1 MKTIATLALLL
12 GLAPAAWAQSLF
24 QGEGSPNDAPRMPA
38 LKAHD
43 HVQIQFPGCEKAPA
57 ATEAE
62 PRVRWDQELR
72 EWVRFDGK
80 AGAAPVT
87 KTPLTAEVVDV
98 RPNGVVVLQ
107 ALKRRSVNKDEE
119 TVRLTCEVAADKI
132 VSHATS
138 SDHVANLTLVYDG
151 AGVEGAKPGLLGWL
165 FGKLWPF

>member
-24 QGEGSPNDAPRMPA
+24 QGDGSPNDAPRKPA
-38 LKAHD
+38 LKKHD
-43 HVQIQFPGCEKAPA
+43 HVQIRFPEREKAPA
-57 ATEAE
+57 AAEAE

-72 EWVRFDGK
+72 EWVRMDAKGGV
-80 AGAAPVT
+80 ATVT
-87 KTPLTAEVVDV
+87 ALTAEVVDL

-107 ALKRRSVNKDEE
+107 AVKRRSVNKDEE

-132 VSHATS
+132 VAHATS
-138 SDHVANLTLVYDG
+138 SDHLANLTLTYDG